1 MNTYGLTVTGQED
14 GRCRVKSGKG
24 RRLIILHAGGVD
36 GWVEGADLVFRS
48 KTNSTDYHDEMN
60 SKHYMEWMTQQL
72 LPRFEEPTVIILDN
86 ASYHN
91 KQKDK
96 PPTSTDKKDDIKTWL
111 DQHHIS
117 YSDTDIKKTLLE
129 KVKQHRP
136 TPIYLTDKAA
146 HEHGHTVLRLPV
158 AHCELNPIELAWASV
173 KAYIAQHNTR
183 YTLQEV
189 QRLTPEGFKHT
200 TVDMWRN
207 FYRCVVKVEE
217 DYMVKDGIVEETVEE
232 MNLQLHQ
239 TATTKT

>member
-1 MNTYGLTVTGQED
+1 MP
-14 GRCRVKSGKG
+14 SGKG

-36 GWVEGADLVFRS
+36 GWVEGADLVSRS

-72 LPRFEEPTVIILDN
+72 LPRLEEPTVIILDN

-129 KVKQHRP
+129 KVKQHRQHQSTCRTKQHTNMDIQCYAFLWP
-136 TPIYLTDKAA
+136 T
-146 HEHGHTVLRLPV
+146 V
-158 AHCELNPIELAWASV
+158 NS
-173 KAYIAQHNTR
+173 
-183 YTLQEV
+183 
-189 QRLTPEGFKHT
+189 TP
-200 TVDMWRN
+200 
-207 FYRCVVKVEE
+207 
-217 DYMVKDGIVEETVEE
+217 
-232 MNLQLHQ
+232 LS
-239 TATTKT
+239 

>member
-1 MNTYGLTVTGQED
+1 MGGVP
-14 GRCRVKSGKG
+14 SGKG

-72 LPRFEEPTVIILDN
+72 LPRLEEPTVIILDN

-96 PPTSTDKKDDIKTWL
+96 PPTSTDKKDAIKTWL

-117 YSDTDIKKTLLE
+117 YSITDIKKTLLE

-173 KAYIAQHNTR
+173 KAYIARHNTR

-189 QRLTPEGFKHT
+189 QLKHT
-200 TVDMWRN
+200 TADMWRN
-207 FYRCVVKVEE
+207 FYRHVVKVEE

-232 MNLQLHQ
+232 MTLTITPDSDDTSEDEDLIDEDDRQIIDRALNG
-239 TATTKT
+239 